1 MEQKVKDAIAQSVQS
16 FRLPRYEEIPDVG
29 LYLNQAT
36 RYVAEYLAPLERV
49 SITGSMVS
57 NYVKKGLVDN
67 PVRKQYNRRQIA
79 YLIFIAVAKT
89 ALTLENIQLLLR
101 VGMKAYDEKKAYD
114 YFCRE
119 FENVLFF
126 IFGLKDSVEAVGS
139 ETSDEKTMLRNTI
152 ITVAHKIYLDKY
164 FSALNARI
172 E

>member
-1 MEQKVKDAIAQSVQS
+1 MEQKIKDAIAQSVRD

-29 LYLNQAT
+29 LYLDQAT
-36 RYVAEYLAPLERV
+36 RYVADYLVPLDSV

-79 YLIFIAVAKT
+79 YLMFIAVAKT
-89 ALTLENIQLLLR
+89 ALTLENIQLLLQ
-101 VGMKAYDEKKAYD
+101 VGMQAYDEKKAYD
-114 YFCRE
+114 YFCQE

-126 IFGLKDSVEAVGS
+126 IFGLKDSVEHVGK
-139 ETSDEKTMLRNTI
+139 EKSDEKTMLRNTI

-164 FSALNARI
+164 FSALSERT
-172 E
+172 